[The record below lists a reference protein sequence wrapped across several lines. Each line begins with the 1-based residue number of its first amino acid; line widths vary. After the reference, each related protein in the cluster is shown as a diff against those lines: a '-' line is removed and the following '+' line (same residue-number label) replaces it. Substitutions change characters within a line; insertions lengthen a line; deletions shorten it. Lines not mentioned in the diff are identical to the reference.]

1 MTEIFVLEPVALDE
15 HGRRVPDDLP
25 INAPERDTLEQVLR
39 ESGYAI
45 VSIDADAASPD
56 DPAPDRSRLRAAVEA
71 LVNEADDAEVQRLEA
86 AATAEQ
92 ADALDERFW
101 GPSPDSVTAVR
112 AVFADLRD
120 QFAHRQKLAANSITR
135 DDAAELLGI
144 SAQSVTDKLVAR
156 KLVGIKVGREWRLP
170 AWQFEPDMPES
181 VLPDL
186 NTLQAVFPG
195 GPVSLSQWMLRPQP
209 EFDGRNPREELI
221 LHGSAA
227 VIELAGVLTATAW

>member
-15 HGRRVPDDLP
+15 RGRRVPDDLP
-25 INAPERDTLEQVLR
+25 INTPQRDTLEEVLR

-45 VSIDADAASPD
+45 VSIDADAASPA
-56 DPAPDRSRLRAAVEA
+56 DPDPDRSRLRAAVEA
-71 LVNEADDAEVQRLEA
+71 LVNEADHAEVQRLEA
-86 AATAEQ
+86 AASGGE
-92 ADALDERFW
+92 ADDLDERFW
-101 GPSPDSVTAVR
+101 GRSPDSATAVR

-120 QFAHRQKLAANSITR
+120 QFAQRQQLAANSITR
-135 DDAAELLGI
+135 DDAAKLLGI
-144 SAQSVTDKLVAR
+144 SAQSVTDKLAAR

-170 AWQFEPDMPES
+170 AWQFEPDMPDS

-186 NTLQAVFPG
+186 NTLQTVFPG
-195 GPVSLSQWMLRPQP
+195 GPVSLSQWILRPQP

-227 VIELAGVLTATAW
+227 VIGLAGALTATGW

>member
-25 INAPERDTLEQVLR
+25 INTPERDTLEQVLR

-45 VSIDADAASPD
+45 VSIDADAASLADPD
-56 DPAPDRSRLRAAVEA
+56 PDRSRLRAAVEA
-71 LVNEADDAEVQRLEA
+71 LVNEADRAEVQRLEA
-86 AATAEQ
+86 AATAEV
-92 ADALDERFW
+92 ADDLDERFW

-120 QFAHRQKLAANSITR
+120 QFAQRQQLAANSITR

-144 SAQSVTDKLVAR
+144 SAQSVTDKLAAR

-170 AWQFEPDMPES
+170 AWQFEPDMPDS

-186 NTLQAVFPG
+186 NTLQTVFPG
-195 GPVSLSQWMLRPQP
+195 GPVSLSQWILRPQP

-227 VIELAGVLTATAW
+227 VIGLAGVLTATGW